1 MLLLLRDSFLFLVIH
16 TRRRRVLS
24 LIFPT
29 TCAACWLP
37 VRPSFHSRFRPSA
50 RASNIRQKI
59 HDIIKTPE
67 RRRRRSL
74 HVFRDA
80 TLTLMVMM
88 GIRPADFSR
97 LCSRRPDLILFFV
110 LDSDDYSSSRC
121 AHNNNNNSNSQT
133 GEKRVKESTRVFLY
147 FILPKSGKV
156 VSERACFLVVIRPY
170 NKQTRD
176 DVVVVFFSGIYYKIV
191 RVCCTFPVLFP

>member
-1 MLLLLRDSFLFLVIH
+1 MLL
-16 TRRRRVLS
+16 
-24 LIFPT
+24 
-29 TCAACWLP
+29 AG
-37 VRPSFHSRFRPSA
+37 SRFGPAFTLDFA
-50 RASNIRQKI
+50 RARARQTFDKKFT
-59 HDIIKTPE
+59 IIKTPE
-67 RRRRRSL
+67 RRRRSL